1 MPWEIG
7 RLTPGELRDIV
18 LARSEHESRGRIEI
32 AWMTALFSR
41 QKKLPSLER
50 LLAPASRRQALKTPE
65 QRKTEYEELVERL
78 GK

>member
-1 MPWEIG
+1 MPWEIT

-18 LARSEHESRGRIEI
+18 LARSEQRAKERIET
-32 AWMTALFSR
+32 AWMTALFAR
-41 QKKLPSLER
+41 QRKLPSLER

-65 QRKTEYEELVERL
+65 QSKTEYQELVERL

>member
-7 RLTPGELRDIV
+7 RLTPGELREIV
-18 LARSEHESRGRIEI
+18 LARSEQNARERIEI
-32 AWMTALFSR
+32 AWMTALFNR

-50 LLAPASRRQALKTPE
+50 LLTPAFRRQALKTPE
-65 QRKTEYEELVERL
+65 QSKSEYEELLERL